1 MDILV
6 VDDNT
11 AMRETIKS
19 VLSRTHA
26 TFHQC
31 SSGRE
36 AVEFFERIH
45 PDWVLM
51 DICMEGTDGLS
62 AAEAISR
69 RHPDARIII
78 VTNYNDPEFRAEAGR
93 LHVRGY
99 VLKEN
104 LAELRDVIHAPIT
117 DENEQNFP

>member
-19 VLSRTHA
+19 VLSCTHA

-31 SSGRE
+31 SNGHEAIRE
-36 AVEFFERIH
+36 YLRLR

-51 DICMEGTDGLS
+51 DIRMPDLDGLR
-62 AAEAISR
+62 AAEAIKACDP
-69 RHPDARIII
+69 HAKVII
-78 VTNYNDPEFRAEAGR
+78 VTEYDDEEFRREGCK
-93 LHVRGY
+93 VGVSGY
-99 VLKEN
+99 VLKSN
-104 LAELRDVIHAPIT
+104 LAELRELVVT
-117 DENEQNFP
+117 L